1 MRSLFF
7 VLSALAVMGL
17 AFWAYQENYRTQ
29 QALRETKNLQAEIG
43 SMRETLGVLR
53 AEWAYLNRPDRL
65 RELAAINYDR
75 LGLVPLRPEQ
85 FQRVSSVSY
94 PAPDLPPIMV
104 PIDVAGVKEVRE

>member
-7 VLSALAVMGL
+7 VLSALSVMAL
-17 AFWAYQENYRTQ
+17 AFWVYQENHRTRE
-29 QALRETKNLQAEIG
+29 ALAETKELQNEIG
-43 SMRETLGVLR
+43 QMRETLGVLR

-85 FQRVSSVSY
+85 FQRVSNVSY

-104 PIDVAGVKEVRE
+104 PIDVMSTQEGAQ